1 MAQQLVF
8 DLPVRPA
15 MGRGDFFVSA
25 SNEVALARVDA
36 WPEWSFGKLVL
47 AGPEGSGKTHLAHV
61 WAGQSGARIISARD
75 VTEADVAQ
83 AGAWPALALEDVDR
97 VAGDAAAEAR
107 LFHLHNALAA
117 TGAPLLLTARR
128 PPARWGLGLPDLD
141 SRMRQAELARIDA
154 PDDTLLSALLLK
166 LSHDRGLRLTP
177 AILSHVLPRIERSA
191 AALHGF
197 VGRLDARALAVK
209 RPPRLSDAKAALAED
224 MAPVSPSR
232 HNS

>member
-1 MAQQLVF
+1 MS
-8 DLPVRPA
+8 RK
-15 MGRGDFFVSA
+15 R
-25 SNEVALARVDA
+25 RH
-36 WPEWSFGKLVL
+36 
-47 AGPEGSGKTHLAHV
+47 GPRWRLRT
-61 WAGQSGARIISARD
+61 W
-75 VTEADVAQ
+75 T
-83 AGAWPALALEDVDR
+83 AWPAMQPPR
-97 VAGDAAAEAR
+97 RGSFTCTTR
-107 LFHLHNALAA
+107 LPPR
-117 TGAPLLLTARR
+117 GAPLLLTGRR

-154 PDDTLLSALLLK
+154 PDDRLLSALLLK